1 MKNFSPASQLPRAL
15 KESPGNLNGGI
26 VLRKGD
32 WPLVKCKERD
42 QENWARVRK
51 PMWLTETDWHVP
63 ADLRPAQ
70 LCLERTEDDEHPL

>member
-42 QENWARVRK
+42 QENWARLENLCGLLRQTG
-51 PMWLTETDWHVP
+51 MSLLT
-63 ADLRPAQ
+63 
-70 LCLERTEDDEHPL
+70 